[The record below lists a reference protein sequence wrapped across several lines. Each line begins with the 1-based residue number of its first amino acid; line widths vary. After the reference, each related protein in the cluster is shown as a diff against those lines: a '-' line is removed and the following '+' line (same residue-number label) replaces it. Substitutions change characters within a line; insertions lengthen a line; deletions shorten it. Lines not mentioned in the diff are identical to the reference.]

1 FDDLEL
7 NYTMC
12 KANGVRV
19 AGVVINKVMPDKFA
33 QTKKYMT
40 ALLKENWNVP
50 LIGCVPDKAFLGCPA
65 LADLERLFG
74 TKLLSGEEHRMR
86 HYNTSECNLVTTSLG
101 RFLENLRVKPSRT
114 MYITHVTRNDIIL
127 GFLAEY
133 SRKMAEGRDFEGAL
147 VLCGRKP
154 RYDIFPETKDM
165 IKSLGA
171 PVIHAELSTYKA
183 MQEIQMFTPKLN
195 IDDTSRVS
203 HAVEHYEP
211 YINFDLLLRRTCATG
226 SSFDLPDDYG
236 VVGGDSG
243 VNPL

>member
-1 FDDLEL
+1 
-7 NYTMC
+7 
-12 KANGVRV
+12 
-19 AGVVINKVMPDKFA
+19 
-33 QTKKYMT
+33 
-40 ALLKENWNVP
+40 
-50 LIGCVPDKAFLGCPA
+50 
-65 LADLERLFG
+65 
-74 TKLLSGEEHRMR
+74 
-86 HYNTSECNLVTTSLG
+86 
-101 RFLENLRVKPSRT
+101 
-114 MYITHVTRNDIIL
+114 
-127 GFLAEY
+127 
-133 SRKMAEGRDFEGAL
+133 
-147 VLCGRKP
+147 
-154 RYDIFPETKDM
+154 M